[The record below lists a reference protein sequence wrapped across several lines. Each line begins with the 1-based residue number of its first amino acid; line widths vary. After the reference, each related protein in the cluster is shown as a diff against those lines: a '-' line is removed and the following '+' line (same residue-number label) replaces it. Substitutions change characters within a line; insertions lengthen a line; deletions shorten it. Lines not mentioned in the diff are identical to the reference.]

1 MSAMIR
7 TDGLGATSGSSAPTE
22 PIASRPTRVV
32 SEASIAREIEACEEL
47 CRAALALDVFLSIA
61 RLPLIPRGPRACF
74 DLMLGIP
81 DDPRRMEVARRLKRT
96 AAELERETPFAF
108 ERLLTLQA
116 YLEALPRLRDTPAPD
131 SLKQQFCVTCQ
142 EVASAPL
149 RPDARLELGSDAFEE
164 LAKIAT
170 LRRFHAGQCS
180 FDVLP
185 RMPLAWLLKAHPV
198 DLPGF
203 LWELFVGMRGLGPV
217 VVPHINYW
225 RANKLFLTKREH
237 ERAIFRMA
245 QYVEQCPA
253 IRGLVTSSWLYA
265 FETRESSRTSAG
277 CAIFMLTKMRRSWTP
292 GRRSPTQASSSEMNG
307 AKRYSLRAPS
317 TPGRRSS
324 SGLAPI
330 CWLGR
335 IATRNMPPTLAAPCG
350 RRVAPKRRE
359 ASSARRW
366 RSGRWTLM
374 NCRRALIIARAH
386 ILRWRSRCRRRLAP
400 APPPQFGQP
409 RPPRRFFCTGRLF
422 LGASVFVSPMKRIVL
437 RWPLNQSASCGSSR

>member
-1 MSAMIR
+1 MSH
-7 TDGLGATSGSSAPTE
+7 
-22 PIASRPTRVV
+22 
-32 SEASIAREIEACEEL
+32 
-47 CRAALALDVFLSIA
+47 
-61 RLPLIPRGPRACF
+61 
-74 DLMLGIP
+74 
-81 DDPRRMEVARRLKRT
+81 
-96 AAELERETPFAF
+96 AE
-108 ERLLTLQA
+108 
-116 YLEALPRLRDTPAPD
+116 
-131 SLKQQFCVTCQ
+131 

-265 FETRESSRTSAG
+265 FETRESSPHLGWLRDFYADENAKVLDAG
-277 CAIFMLTKMRRSWTP
+277 P
-292 GRRSPTQASSSEMNG
+292 
-307 AKRYSLRAPS
+307 
-317 TPGRRSS
+317 
-324 SGLAPI
+324 
-330 CWLGR
+330 
-335 IATRNMPPTLAAPCG
+335 
-350 RRVAPKRRE
+350 
-359 ASSARRW
+359 
-366 RSGRWTLM
+366 
-374 NCRRALIIARAH
+374 AH
-386 ILRWRSRCRRRLAP
+386 RRRL
-400 APPPQFGQP
+400 
-409 RPPRRFFCTGRLF
+409 PRR
-422 LGASVFVSPMKRIVL
+422 K
-437 RWPLNQSASCGSSR
+437 